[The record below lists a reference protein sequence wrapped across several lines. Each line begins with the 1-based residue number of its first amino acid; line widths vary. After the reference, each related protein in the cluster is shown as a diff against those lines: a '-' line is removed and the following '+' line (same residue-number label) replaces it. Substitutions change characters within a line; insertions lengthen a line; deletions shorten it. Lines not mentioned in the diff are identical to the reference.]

1 MILAGLIS
9 LLMTFKRLNRTVI
22 LVYTSVPILILMISV
37 TGGKITVVTQ
47 NIDSFV
53 NWYQTDQEP
62 NCQIMNNHLV
72 DVTRDGGSIMEL
84 VTDHLARI

>member
-1 MILAGLIS
+1 MTSDGLIS
-9 LLMTFKRLNRTVI
+9 LLTTFKRLNRTVI
-22 LVYTSVPILILMISV
+22 LVYTSVPILTLMISV
-37 TGGKITVVTQ
+37 TGGKIIVVTQ
-47 NIDSFV
+47 NIDSFA

-72 DVTRDGGSIMEL
+72 DVTQDGGSIMEL